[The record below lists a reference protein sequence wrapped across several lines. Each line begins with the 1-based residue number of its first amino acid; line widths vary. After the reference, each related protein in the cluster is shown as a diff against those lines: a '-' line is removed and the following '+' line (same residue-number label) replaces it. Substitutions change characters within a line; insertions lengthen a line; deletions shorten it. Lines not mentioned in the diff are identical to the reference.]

1 MKPNTC
7 IVLAAL
13 LGFPVLS
20 AQTPPPAARQDPY
33 VAPPPAAGE
42 AAAAEAPRNLSLRV
56 EDFSLDLATAAEL
69 VRADLGDEE
78 LYRRLIAMVGKKEAR
93 QESMTVIRTRSGNKA
108 LGEGIL
114 ETLYATEYEPPEL
127 PNTVGVSIS
136 PPKPA
141 DGPAPDVVPETDKLE
156 QAVKASQLGDLRTP
170 ATPTSFE
177 CRNSGRS
184 IEVEPTASADWQ
196 TIDLRI
202 STDNVLH
209 AGTTKHGQGL
219 SLVEMPEFERQHIIT
234 AVTVIPGQ
242 PFLLGTV
249 NRPPNSKLDADAANR
264 IWFAFVTAAAG
275 PRLPPATARRKKPAV
290 ACPRSKPKAASGR

>member
-1 MKPNTC
+1 MKPSTC

-13 LGFPVLS
+13 LGSSVLP

-33 VAPPPAAGE
+33 VAPAPAAG
-42 AAAAEAPRNLSLRV
+42 AAPAAEVQRNLSLRV

-69 VRADLGDEE
+69 ERADLGDEE

-127 PNTVGVSIS
+127 PNTVGVSIV
-136 PPKPA
+136 PPEPA
-141 DGPAPDVVPETDKLE
+141 EGPAPDVVPETDKLE

-170 ATPTSFE
+170 ATPTSYE
-177 CRNSGRS
+177 TRNTGRTV
-184 IEVEPTASADWQ
+184 EVEPTASADWSI
-196 TIDLRI
+196 IDLRI
-202 STDNVLH
+202 SSEQVLH
-209 AGTTKHGQGL
+209 AGTSKHGQGL
-219 SLVEMPEFERQHIIT
+219 SLQEMPEFESQRILT
-234 AVTVIPGQ
+234 AATVIPGQ

-264 IWFAFVTAAAG
+264 IWFAFVTASYA
-275 PRLPPATARRKKPAV
+275 KP
-290 ACPRSKPKAASGR
+290 